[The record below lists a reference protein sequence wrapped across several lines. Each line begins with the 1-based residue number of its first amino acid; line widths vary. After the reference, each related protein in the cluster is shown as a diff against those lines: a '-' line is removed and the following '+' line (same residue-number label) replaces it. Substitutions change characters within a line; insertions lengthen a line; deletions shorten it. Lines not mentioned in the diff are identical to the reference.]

1 MSVLTIKQWPDR
13 HKPRGGPS
21 TCGFMPGVLLVAATT
36 IRKHTHTHKGIA
48 QYPQCTQR
56 DPKGGRTPITIDCRI
71 NMRM

>member
-36 IRKHTHTHKGIA
+36 MRKYTHKGIA
-48 QYPQCTQR
+48 STPSA
-56 DPKGGRTPITIDCRI
+56 PKGTRGAGARR
-71 NMRM
+71 